1 MNPGDSVQEA
11 SRSGLDEASGLGAA
25 GQDPADQGSADQGR
39 ADQGRA
45 DTGRAGYSNGTPAR
59 SPRTQ
64 KPLQDIQDLIDKL
77 AAVTQQLRHPG
88 SRVAGPS
95 NLDPQATQQ
104 PRAVGRAQRGGAQE
118 RERADVPG
126 DVVLAFQ
133 VDAAR

>member
-25 GQDPADQGSADQGR
+25 GHDPADEGSADQGSADQGS
-39 ADQGRA
+39 ASQGW
-45 DTGRAGYSNGTPAR
+45 AR

-95 NLDPQATQQ
+95 N
-104 PRAVGRAQRGGAQE
+104 
-118 RERADVPG
+118 
-126 DVVLAFQ
+126 
-133 VDAAR
+133 